1 MPSSTIYL
9 LRHAESAPSEPIAE
23 ADWPLSDTGQAQ
35 ARIWADR
42 LWALFAGAAPPR
54 VISSPYRRAIDTVQP
69 LCDRMRL
76 KVSLE
81 PDLRERVGG
90 HADGIGFDFPMRR
103 AWEDFDF
110 ALPGGESNRVCQT
123 RVVDCVRRLATGPD
137 GVLLLSSHG
146 LAITLFLNHVE
157 PSFDLAD
164 WRAMRNPDLFK
175 VRLDG
180 AEFSWDRTFRL
191 SSEGI

>member
-1 MPSSTIYL
+1 MSSSTIYL
-9 LRHAESAPSEPIAE
+9 LRHAESVPSGLIAE
-23 ADWPLSDTGQAQ
+23 ADWPLSDAGQAQ
-35 ARIWADR
+35 SRIWAVR
-42 LWALFAGAAPPR
+42 LWELFDGAAPPR

-69 LCDRMRL
+69 FCDRMRL
-76 KVSLE
+76 KVSLDV
-81 PDLRERVGG
+81 DLRERVGG
-90 HADGIGFDFPMRR
+90 HADGTGFNFPMRR

-110 ALPGGESNRVCQT
+110 ALPGGESNMACQK
-123 RVVDCVRRLATGPD
+123 RVVDCVRRLARASD
-137 GVLLLSSHG
+137 DVLLLSSHG

-180 AEFSWDRTFRL
+180 GEFSWDRTFRL
-191 SSEGI
+191 SE

>member
-1 MPSSTIYL
+1 MTSSTIYV
-9 LRHAESAPSEPIAE
+9 LRHAESAPNGLIAE
-23 ADWPLSDTGQAQ
+23 ADWPLSDTGQVQ
-35 ARIWADR
+35 ARILADR
-42 LWALFAGAAPPR
+42 LRELFDDAAPPR
-54 VISSPYRRAIDTVQP
+54 VISSPYRRAIDTIQP
-69 LCDRMRL
+69 FCERKRL
-76 KVSLE
+76 RISLD

-90 HADGIGFDFPMRR
+90 HAVGVGFDFPMRT

-137 GVLLLSSHG
+137 EVLLLSSHG

-157 PSFDLAD
+157 PSFDLDD

-175 VRLDG
+175 VRLDDV
-180 AEFSWDRTFRL
+180 EFSWDRTFRL
-191 SSEGI
+191 SSEGT